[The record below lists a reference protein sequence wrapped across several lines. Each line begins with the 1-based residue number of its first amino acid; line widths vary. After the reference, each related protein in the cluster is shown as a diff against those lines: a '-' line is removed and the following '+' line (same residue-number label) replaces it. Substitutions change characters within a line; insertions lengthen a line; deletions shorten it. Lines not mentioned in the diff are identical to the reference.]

1 MIKKVS
7 VEIKRFINEYVL
19 LSQYYATFLNHGN
32 VFQFIPLIKVSEYP

>member
-19 LSQYYATFLNHGN
+19 QSQYYATFLNH
-32 VFQFIPLIKVSEYP
+32 